1 MNVFDIVGPV
11 MVGPSSS
18 HTAGAVRIG
27 RIVRKLLGDE
37 PSNVLIMLHGS
48 FARTYRGH
56 GTDKAILAG
65 LMDMAT
71 DDMRIRDSLTIANN
85 KAISFRFEVIDLKDA
100 HPNTV
105 LIEATGASGKTVKVM
120 GSSIGGGNILITQ
133 INGLDVE
140 FSGQYNTLIIR
151 HKDVPGSVAAVT
163 NILGNDKEIN
173 IAYMKVYRTKR
184 GGDSIMVIET
194 DQQISS
200 ILKEYVN
207 TLPMVYSVTSI
218 EPIS

>member
-27 RIVRKLLGDE
+27 RIVRKLLGE
-37 PSNVLIMLHGS
+37 ELNNVLIMLHGS
-48 FARTYRGH
+48 FARTYKGH

-65 LMDMAT
+65 LMEMDT
-71 DDMRIRDSLTIANN
+71 DDLRIRDSLMIANRKGIN
-85 KAISFRFEVIDLKDA
+85 FRFEVIDLKDA

-120 GSSIGGGNILITQ
+120 GSSIGGGNILINQ

-140 FSGQYNTLIIR
+140 FTGQYNTLIIR
-151 HKDVPGSVAAVT
+151 HEDIPGSIAAVT

-173 IAYMKVYRTKR
+173 IAYMKVYRTTR
-184 GGDSIMVIET
+184 GGDAIMVIET
-194 DQQISS
+194 DQQISN
-200 ILKEYVN
+200 ILKESVN

>member
-1 MNVFDIVGPV
+1 MNVFDIIGPA

-27 RIVRKLLGDE
+27 RIARKLLGEE
-37 PSNVLIMLHGS
+37 PVSVLIMLHGS
-48 FARTYRGH
+48 FARTYKGH

-65 LMDMAT
+65 LMEMDT
-71 DDMRIRDSLTIANN
+71 DDLRIRNSLTIAKN
-85 KAISFRFEVIDLKDA
+85 KGINFRFEVVDLKDA
-100 HPNTV
+100 HPNSTF
-105 LIEATGASGKTVKVM
+105 IEATGVSGKMVKVL
-120 GSSIGGGNILITQ
+120 GSSVGGGNILIKQ

-140 FSGQYNTLIIR
+140 FTGQYNTLIIR
-151 HKDVPGSVAAVT
+151 HEDIPGAIAAVT

-184 GGDSIMVIET
+184 GGDAIMIIET

-200 ILKEYVN
+200 IIREGVHS
-207 TLPMVYSVTSI
+207 LPMVTSVTSI
-218 EPIS
+218 EPIL